1 EINSKFFAN
10 DKASDEAKELVN
22 KIKAFKETALANTNS
37 EKVKSGIQKRFN
49 TDPVVTQDGTKQ
61 NWLNYNFEGF
71 PLVAGITKL
80 TNIQANVKQTESEI
94 LSNLFSG
101 QLKSDVSLTN
111 YEAIV
116 IPDKTAF
123 FAGEN
128 FTGKVVLG
136 RVDKSMSF
144 EGATVN
150 GHKAKTIEAGQIKL
164 DFPAGNVGDQTVK
177 GDIKFKENGETK
189 SIPFTKD
196 YNVIPMPN

>member
-22 KIKAFKETALANTNS
+22 KIKAFRETALANTNS

-61 NWLNYNFEGF
+61 NWLNYNFEGC

-94 LSNLFSG
+94 SSYLCSG
-101 QLKSDVSLTN
+101 QLKSDSPLSN
-111 YEAIV
+111 YAAIV
-116 IPDKTAF
+116 IPDNTAS

-128 FTGKVVLG
+128 LTCKVVSE
-136 RVDKSMSF
+136 RM
-144 EGATVN
+144 
-150 GHKAKTIEAGQIKL
+150 
-164 DFPAGNVGDQTVK
+164 
-177 GDIKFKENGETK
+177 
-189 SIPFTKD
+189 
-196 YNVIPMPN
+196 